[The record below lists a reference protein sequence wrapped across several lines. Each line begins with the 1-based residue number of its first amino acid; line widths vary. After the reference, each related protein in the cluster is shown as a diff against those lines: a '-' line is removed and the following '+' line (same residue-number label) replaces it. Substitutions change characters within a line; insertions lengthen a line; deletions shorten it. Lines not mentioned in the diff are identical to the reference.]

1 MNGNISLVLA
11 EDSGD
16 FRLERAWAFPIFD
29 FDNYRLPSADKI
41 QHVIKQRDPLDGAGK
56 AERRDFGGSR
66 QAYSSV
72 QAGESKQT
80 PVVEDDRAAIRTHLH
95 VDLDG
100 EALLDGLFYRRERIL
115 RAILVVE
122 AAMSYGGCNEP
133 GWCRHCVSLLHRLP
147 GFVTRELFDAA
158 RVSTSFKAGA
168 QPDIDETQGKFE
180 GNHPLSNRED
190 IGIIVLP

>member
-66 QAYSSV
+66 QAYTSV
-72 QAGESKQT
+72 QAGESKQLQSWKT
-80 PVVEDDRAAIRTHLH
+80 TARPSALTCTSIST
-95 VDLDG
+95 G
-100 EALLDGLFYRRERIL
+100 KPCSTALL
-115 RAILVVE
+115 
-122 AAMSYGGCNEP
+122 SP
-133 GWCRHCVSLLHRLP
+133 
-147 GFVTRELFDAA
+147 
-158 RVSTSFKAGA
+158 
-168 QPDIDETQGKFE
+168 
-180 GNHPLSNRED
+180 
-190 IGIIVLP
+190 